1 LLLDYESTAPEL
13 AHPSIFREAH
23 IIWIFLGLDVLYIIA
38 NIFFIRL
45 DKRVNNGNVEHAKLQ
60 DIKEG
65 YKSLE
70 RQRIDGYQD
79 PLSGTRPVLHVWRVR
94 LYIALLFAVLATTW
108 ISFGVALG
116 YRRS

>member
-1 LLLDYESTAPEL
+1 MLLDYESTAPEL

-23 IIWIFLGLDVLYIIA
+23 IIWIFLGLNVLYIIA
-38 NIFFIRL
+38 NIFFLRL

-65 YKSLE
+65 YKLLE
-70 RQRIDGYQD
+70 RQRTDGYED
-79 PLSGTRPVLHVWRVR
+79 PLSRTRPVLPVWRVR
-94 LYIALLFAVLATTW
+94 LYITLVFVVLTTTW
-108 ISFGVALG
+108 ISFGIALG